1 MPPDVSS
8 VPFSKYSGAGNDFA
22 IALASDLSSREPS
35 DLARLICPRATGVG
49 VDGLIVVEP
58 RGLDRVAARFFN
70 PDGSEFSTCG
80 NGTRCIARFA
90 GRRGLAS
97 GSPIAIQTAAGVV
110 QASVTGES
118 VALDYEMES
127 WVERAVSV
135 TYDGAPRT
143 GWLVQVGTPHLVI
156 PIETMPEREIEA
168 LAAPIRFDPS
178 LGASGA
184 NVDLVVRDSSAEV
197 SIRTY
202 ERGVEAETL
211 ACGSGAM
218 AAALALHGAGL
229 TERTLTLHTRSGEIL
244 EVTLLDDVDQGG
256 STASAGARRRQIR
269 LRGPARRIFDGEYPL
284 REP

>member
-58 RGLDRVAARFFN
+58 RGQDRVAARFFN

-80 NGTRCIARFA
+80 NGTRCVARFA
-90 GRRGLAS
+90 RRRGLTS
-97 GSPIAIQTAAGVV
+97 GTVIAIQTSAGVV
-110 QASVTGES
+110 RASVTGES
-118 VALDYEMES
+118 VALDYEMEI
-127 WVERAVSV
+127 WVERSVRV
-135 TYDGAPRT
+135 TYDGGPKT

-184 NVDLVVRDSSAEV
+184 NVDLVVRDGSAEV

-218 AAALALHGAGL
+218 AAALALLEAGL

-244 EVTLLDDVDQGG
+244 EVTLLEDGG
-256 STASAGARRRQIR
+256 GTASAEARRRPIR
-269 LRGPARRIFDGEYPL
+269 LKGPARRIFDGEYPL

>member
-22 IALASDLSSREPS
+22 IALASDLHSREPS

-58 RGLDRVAARFFN
+58 RGQDRVAARFFN

-90 GRRGLAS
+90 GRRGLTS
-97 GSPIAIQTAAGVV
+97 GTAIAIETSAGVV
-110 QASVTGES
+110 QASVIGER
-118 VALDYEMES
+118 VALDYEMEI

-135 TYDGAPRT
+135 TYDGAPNT

-156 PIETMPEREIEA
+156 PIETMPEGEIEV

-184 NVDLVVRDSSAEV
+184 NVDLVLRESPAEV

-218 AAALALHGAGL
+218 AAALALYEAGL
-229 TERTLTLHTRSGEIL
+229 TERTLTLHTRSGETLI
-244 EVTLLDDVDQGG
+244 VTLLEDRGG
-256 STASAGARRRQIR
+256 TATEEARRRPIR
-269 LRGPARRIFDGEYPL
+269 LTGPARRIFDGEYPL

>member
-1 MPPDVSS
+1 MPPDVPS

-22 IALASDLSSREPS
+22 IALASDLGSREPS

-58 RGLDRVAARFFN
+58 RGRDRVAARFFN

-90 GRRGLAS
+90 GRRGLTS
-97 GSPIAIQTAAGVV
+97 GNAIAIQTAAGVV
-110 QASVTGES
+110 QASVRGES
-118 VALDYEMES
+118 VALDYEMEI
-127 WVERAVSV
+127 WVERAVAM
-135 TYDGAPRT
+135 TYDGSPHT

-156 PIETMPEREIEA
+156 PVETMPEREIEA
-168 LAAPIRFDPS
+168 LAAPIRFDPT

-218 AAALALHGAGL
+218 AAAVALHDAGL

-244 EVTLLDDVDQGG
+244 EVTLLGDVDDGG
-256 STASAGARRRQIR
+256 ATASAEARRRQIR
-269 LRGPARRIFDGEYPL
+269 LKGPARRVFDGEYPL